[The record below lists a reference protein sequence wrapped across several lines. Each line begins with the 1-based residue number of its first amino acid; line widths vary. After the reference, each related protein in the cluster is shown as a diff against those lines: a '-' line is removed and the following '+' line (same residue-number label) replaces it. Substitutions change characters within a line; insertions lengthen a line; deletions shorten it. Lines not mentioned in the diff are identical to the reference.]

1 MGARDVPA
9 RPRPRQPSQEWSWG
23 PASRRWY
30 PPFRRFSDDFTA
42 YPGPARCEPVPRGR
56 RARVS
61 AHIAEGG
68 SESRAMI
75 IRAFLC
81 STSQGA
87 AGGSRMP
94 TPVCSCGDMWR
105 GSSCSVCPRGRRPLQ
120 AASSPVWV
128 GHDAMMISF
137 SITRISRSRNFALR
151 ASILAVSTRAHE
163 RGHKE
168 SNDLGLGQIAL
179 NLKIL
184 S

>member
-68 SESRAMI
+68 SESRARM

-94 TPVCSCGDMWR
+94 TLVCSCGDMWR
-105 GSSCSVCPRGRRPLQ
+105 GSSCSVCARGRRPLQ
-120 AASSPVWV
+120 AASSPDWV

-137 SITRISRSRNFALR
+137 SITRVSRSRNFALR

-168 SNDLGLGQIAL
+168 SNDLGLELNAL
-179 NLKIL
+179 KKKIL
-184 S
+184 F

>member
-1 MGARDVPA
+1 MAIAAPTCPLHDISPI
-9 RPRPRQPSQEWSWG
+9 
-23 PASRRWY
+23 
-30 PPFRRFSDDFTA
+30 FRRCC
-42 YPGPARCEPVPRGR
+42 GPTRCEPVPRGR

-68 SESRAMI
+68 SELLSRI

-94 TPVCSCGDMWR
+94 TLVCSCGDMWR
-105 GSSCSVCPRGRRPLQ
+105 GSSCSVCARGRRPLQ

-128 GHDAMMISF
+128 GHDDMMISF
-137 SITRISRSRNFALR
+137 KLARVSRSRNFAVR
-151 ASILAVSTRAHE
+151 ASILVVPSSAHARILWESPSRFLGSTP
-163 RGHKE
+163 
-168 SNDLGLGQIAL
+168 LGKALALKTAIHCRLGQ
-179 NLKIL
+179 

>member
-1 MGARDVPA
+1 MGTCLPPVVPA
-9 RPRPRQPSQEWSWG
+9 VPTFFRRFHGVPRACPLRARSAGPPRPR
-23 PASRRWY
+23 
-30 PPFRRFSDDFTA
+30 FRS
-42 YPGPARCEPVPRGR
+42 YCGGR
-56 RARVS
+56 IVMLS
-61 AHIAEGG
+61 
-68 SESRAMI
+68 MM

-137 SITRISRSRNFALR
+137 SITRVSRSRNFALR

-168 SNDLGLGQIAL
+168 SNDLGLG
-179 NLKIL
+179 
-184 S
+184 